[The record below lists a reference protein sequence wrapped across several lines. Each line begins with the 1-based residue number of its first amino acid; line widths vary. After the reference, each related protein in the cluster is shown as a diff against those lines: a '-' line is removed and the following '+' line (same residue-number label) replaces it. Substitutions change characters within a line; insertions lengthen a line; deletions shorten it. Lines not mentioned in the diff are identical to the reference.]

1 MIDPLAILYYDK
13 VVERLA
19 LQAEEKDLK
28 GRLEFAMEQKGMLY
42 YMASD
47 GTEVEYPAA
56 ERKLKVK
63 RKKDGDNPLDTSES
77 GDEFPEE

>member
-1 MIDPLAILYYDK
+1 
-13 VVERLA
+13 
-19 LQAEEKDLK
+19 
-28 GRLEFAMEQKGMLY
+28 MLY

-63 RKKDGDNPLDTSES
+63 RKKDGDNPLDTSDPDDKT
-77 GDEFPEE
+77 GKPDEFDTDEE